1 MKYYD
6 YAKAKKIIEH
16 EISNGLVC
24 ASLGMHEDWFWTAN
38 TVWDKDN
45 GQWVKELPTDN
56 AKMRI
61 KEYINAREHRQENG
75 VDIFEVM
82 KSFDDILIGGLC
94 GSDWATPVLMLE
106 YSDDWTRNIECY
118 FKDGE
123 SDSVNKNMSDWL
135 GVLSAPVQEHRSG
148 LELESSDGL

>member
-16 EISNGLVC
+16 EISNGLVN
-24 ASLGMHEDWFWTAN
+24 AALGMHEDWFWTA
-38 TVWDKDN
+38 TTIWDDGNWK
-45 GQWVKELPTDN
+45 KELPTDN
-56 AKMRI
+56 VKERI
-61 KEYINAREHRQENG
+61 NEYINARQHRQENG
-75 VDIFEVM
+75 VDIFELM
-82 KSFDDILIGGLC
+82 ESFDDILIGGIC

-106 YSDDWTRNIECY
+106 YPDDWTRNIECY

-135 GVLSAPVQEHRSG
+135 GVLSAQVQEHRAG
-148 LELESSDGL
+148 IELESSDGL